1 MLPKEDSKPQ
11 FLRTVFDIK
20 LFLLNNVSNLNF
32 HFLLTGDSSQYWM
45 DLENQM
51 LSSPYYPKYFFSEW
65 GPFEWNITAPEGH
78 VISLEF
84 EHFKVSVN
92 RIKNRNVCLV
102 QVDIVHILVEIFY
115 LQQCNAV

>member
-1 MLPKEDSKPQ
+1 MHQ

-20 LFLLNNVSNLNF
+20 SFLLNNVSNLNF

-45 DLENQM
+45 DLENQK
-51 LSSPYYPKYFFSEW
+51 LSSPYYPKYFFS
-65 GPFEWNITAPEGH
+65 GPFEWLITAPEGH

-84 EHFKVSVN
+84 KHFEVSVN